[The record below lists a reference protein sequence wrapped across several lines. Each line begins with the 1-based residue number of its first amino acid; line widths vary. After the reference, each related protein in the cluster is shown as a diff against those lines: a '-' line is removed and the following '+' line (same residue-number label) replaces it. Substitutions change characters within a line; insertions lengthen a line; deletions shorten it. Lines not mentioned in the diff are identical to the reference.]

1 MRLIPVSGSAS
12 GEELYVEVPSNG
24 SLLVNGTEA
33 ETVDI
38 FASNGESLC
47 FLRRFLLTSG
57 VIHIIPNLLVPEN
70 FSLLNSAEKVLL
82 SLNATRF
89 VSLLRTANLSAT
101 YAGEPG
107 KDGKSEQPWTFLAP
121 SDEMLD
127 MLDKWGGAHGSPP
140 LPVHKLWQAAEAESE
155 LVTIGEPMK
164 DVSPLQALL
173 QYHILPGRLMP
184 GDIKDGMLV
193 GTELRTSSLAGGRQR
208 MRVDVADRLD
218 GGVVDTIGL
227 GDIRFGGATVMGT
240 PSKFTSCQCL
250 QR

>member
-1 MRLIPVSGSAS
+1 M
-12 GEELYVEVPSNG
+12 
-24 SLLVNGTEA
+24 
-33 ETVDI
+33 
-38 FASNGESLC
+38 
-47 FLRRFLLTSG
+47 
-57 VIHIIPNLLVPEN
+57 
-70 FSLLNSAEKVLL
+70 L

-127 MLDKWGGAHGSPP
+127 MMERAGGPHGSTP
-140 LPVHKLWQAAEAESE
+140 LPIHKLWQAAEAGAG
-155 LVTIGEPMK
+155 VAMIGEPMK
-164 DVSPLQALL
+164 DATPLQALL

-184 GDIKDGMLV
+184 GDIKDGILV

-218 GGVVDTIGL
+218 GGVIDTIGL

-240 PSKFTSCQCL
+240 PSMSSQVRDL
-250 QR
+250 V